1 MSQEMVPD
9 DIGRAQEELGRA
21 IGRARIGEDRELA
34 NRVRELGERLA
45 HLLLGLLRMTRM
57 HSPDNHAFDRPV
69 EELHV
74 TLVHLN
80 EILGAVHLVAVEDQI
95 YVNDIRIRTGEKA
108 TGIQELGGE
117 LQRHNVGGLT
127 FHQPLE
133 DPAIRALIGCLGN
146 EPAPAEPRT
155 ALARALEAASVDGV
169 ELQGRF
175 RFRLAGE
182 ERQEVTD
189 RRDVLTRALAATD
202 EAFQNLA
209 AGRVP
214 NPLPLRRIVTELL
227 ERDLGDPELWGDL
240 PEGPPF
246 ARHHVRVA
254 RLALLV
260 GREAGLSQSVMQ
272 DLGVSALYHDC
283 GWATGAGAPSL
294 SPEGHPTA
302 GAWLLL
308 RQKGFH
314 EAKTRR
320 LLATLEHHRD
330 ANVRPHPGLFGRILR
345 IVEDYDTLS
354 SRGGPHSP
362 TMVLARML
370 GAAGTRY
377 DAVLLQ
383 LLINALGAYP
393 PGTLLRLED
402 GSVVRVAAPTRGA
415 DAFAHPLARRLRLR
429 DGSPAPPDE
438 PLIDLKDA
446 GKLTLLQ
453 PRA

>member
-1 MSQEMVPD
+1 MSGATAPD

-69 EELHV
+69 EELAV
-74 TLVHLN
+74 TMVHLN
-80 EILGAVHLVAVEDQI
+80 EILGAVHLVAVEDQV
-95 YVNDIRIRTGEKA
+95 YVNDIRIRTGEKVA
-108 TGIQELGGE
+108 GTQELGAE
-117 LQRHNVGGLT
+117 LRRHNVGGLT

-133 DPAIRALIGCLGN
+133 DPAIRGLIGCLGA
-146 EPAPAEPRT
+146 EPPAAEPRT
-155 ALARALEAASVDGV
+155 ALGLALETAGVAGV

-175 RFRLAGE
+175 RFRMAGE

-189 RRDVLTRALAATD
+189 RRDILTRALAVTD

-227 ERDLGDPELWGDL
+227 ERDLNAEELWGDL

-246 ARHHVRVA
+246 AQHQVRVA
-254 RLALLV
+254 LLALLI
-260 GREAGLSQSVMQ
+260 GRGAGLPQGVMQ
-272 DLGVSALYHDC
+272 DLGVGALYHDC
-283 GWATGAGAPSL
+283 GWATGAGGSPV
-294 SPEGHPTA
+294 SPEGHPAA
-302 GAWLLL
+302 GAWQLL

-320 LLATLEHHRD
+320 ILATLEHHRD

-354 SRGGPHSP
+354 RRGAPISP
-362 TMVLARML
+362 TMALARML

-383 LLINALGAYP
+383 LFINALGAYP

-402 GSVVRVAAPTRGA
+402 QTVVRVAAPTRA
-415 DAFAHPLARRLRLR
+415 PDTFARPLARRLRLS
-429 DGSPAPPDE
+429 DGSPSPPGG
-438 PLIDLKDA
+438 PLLDLKDA

>member
-1 MSQEMVPD
+1 MSQSAAPD

-45 HLLLGLLRMTRM
+45 HLLMGLLRMTRM
-57 HSPDNHAFDRPV
+57 HSPDNQAYDRPV
-69 EELHV
+69 QEFHV
-74 TLVHLN
+74 TLVHLY
-80 EILGAVHLVAVEDQI
+80 EILGAVHLVAVEDQV

-108 TGIQELGGE
+108 TGIHELGDE
-117 LQRHNVGGLT
+117 LQQHNVGGVT

-133 DPAIRALIGCLGN
+133 DPSIRGLIGCLGA
-146 EPAPAEPRT
+146 EPAAAEPRT
-155 ALARALEAASVDGV
+155 ALASALESAGVAGV

-175 RFRLAGE
+175 RFRMAGE
-182 ERQEVTD
+182 EQQEVTD
-189 RRDVLTRALAATD
+189 RRDLLTRALTVTD

-227 ERDLGDPELWGDL
+227 ERDLGAEELWGDL
-240 PEGPPF
+240 PEGPAF
-246 ARHHVRVA
+246 AQHQVRVA
-254 RLALLV
+254 LLALVV
-260 GREAGLSQSVMQ
+260 GRGAGLSQSVMQ

-283 GWATGAGAPSL
+283 GWAAGAGGA
-294 SPEGHPTA
+294 SPAADRHPAA

-320 LLATLEHHRD
+320 ILATLEHHRD
-330 ANVRPHPGLFGRILR
+330 AGGRPRPGLFGRILR
-345 IVEDYDTLS
+345 IVEDYETY
-354 SRGGPHSP
+354 SRPGGPLSP
-362 TMVLARML
+362 TMALARML
-370 GAAGTRY
+370 GAAGPRY
-377 DAVLLQ
+377 DPVLLQ
-383 LLINALGAYP
+383 LLVNALGAYP
-393 PGTLLRLED
+393 PGTFLRLED
-402 GSVVRVAAPTRGA
+402 GSVVRVAALARGPET
-415 DAFAHPLARRLRLR
+415 FARPLARRLRLA
-429 DGSPAPPDE
+429 DGSPALADA
-438 PLIDLKDA
+438 PLLDLKDA